1 MLGRF
6 MPKEENFFEL
16 FNQHVSLCVQGSKD
30 LFQLINDLPN
40 APEHARAIQSSEK
53 KADKI
58 THETIDLLHKTFI
71 TPLDRDEI
79 HKLITTMDDILDLM
93 EDVAEVIQLY
103 DVSQVTPEA
112 VELARICEACCER
125 VSAAVMKLHD
135 MKNAKDILRISTEID
150 MLESDADRVMRSAIS
165 QLFRNENDFKRL
177 MKLKAIYELLE
188 TITDKCEDVANIL
201 EGIVLENA

>member
-1 MLGRF
+1 

-16 FNQHVSLCVQGSKD
+16 FNQHVALCVQGSKD
-30 LFQLINDLPN
+30 LYQLINDLPN
-40 APEHARAIQSSEK
+40 AAEHSRAIQASEK

-103 DVSQVTPEA
+103 DVTQVTPEA
-112 VELARICEACCER
+112 IELARICEACCER
-125 VSAAVMKLHD
+125 VNAAVLKLND
-135 MKNAKDILRISTEID
+135 MRNAKDILRISTEID

-177 MKLKAIYELLE
+177 MKLKAVYELLE

>member
-1 MLGRF
+1 
-6 MPKEENFFEL
+6 
-16 FNQHVSLCVQGSKD
+16 
-30 LFQLINDLPN
+30 
-40 APEHARAIQSSEK
+40 
-53 KADKI
+53 
-58 THETIDLLHKTFI
+58 
-71 TPLDRDEI
+71 LDRDEI

-103 DVSQVTPEA
+103 DVTQVTPEE

-125 VSAAVMKLHD
+125 VNAAVIKLSD

-150 MLESDADRVMRSAIS
+150 MLESDADRVMRSALS
-165 QLFRNENDFKRL
+165 KLFREENDFKRL
-177 MKLKAIYELLE
+177 MKLKAVYELLE

>member
-1 MLGRF
+1 
-6 MPKEENFFEL
+6 
-16 FNQHVSLCVQGSKD
+16 
-30 LFQLINDLPN
+30 
-40 APEHARAIQSSEK
+40 
-53 KADKI
+53 
-58 THETIDLLHKTFI
+58 
-71 TPLDRDEI
+71 
-79 HKLITTMDDILDLM
+79 
-93 EDVAEVIQLY
+93 
-103 DVSQVTPEA
+103 VTPEA

-125 VSAAVMKLHD
+125 VNAAVLKLND

-177 MKLKAIYELLE
+177 MKLKAVYELLE

>member
-16 FNQHVSLCVQGSKD
+16 FNQHAALCVQGSQD
-30 LFQLINDLPN
+30 LYQLINDLPN
-40 APEHARAIQSSEK
+40 GAEHSRAIQSSEK

-93 EDVAEVIQLY
+93 EDVAEVINLY
-103 DVSQVTPEA
+103 DVTQVTPEA
-112 VELARICEACCER
+112 VELARICVACCER
-125 VSAAVMKLHD
+125 VSAA
-135 MKNAKDILRISTEID
+135 
-150 MLESDADRVMRSAIS
+150 AI
-165 QLFRNENDFKRL
+165 F
-177 MKLKAIYELLE
+177 
-188 TITDKCEDVANIL
+188 
-201 EGIVLENA
+201 EG

>member
-16 FNQHVSLCVQGSKD
+16 FNQHAALCVQGSQD
-30 LFQLINDLPN
+30 LYQLMSDLPN
-40 APEHARAIQSSEK
+40 GAEHSRAIQSSEK

-93 EDVAEVIQLY
+93 EDVAEVINLY
-103 DVSQVTPEA
+103 DVTQVTAEA
-112 VELARICEACCER
+112 VELALICVACCER
-125 VSAAVMKLHD
+125 VSAAVGKLHD

-150 MLESDADRVMRSAIS
+150 MLESDADRVMRAAIS
-165 QLFRNENDFKRL
+165 QLFRDENDFKRL
-177 MKLKAIYELLE
+177 MKLKAVYELLE